1 MPSILITGA
10 NRGLGLEF
18 CRQYG
23 EQGWR
28 VFACCRNPEITTDA
42 PVFLH
47 GRRHWRASE
56 EDSRLQ
62 EMAAKWSHLT
72 IHQLDVSD
80 FGQIDQL
87 AEQLKSEPLDILLS
101 NAGVYG
107 DKADYEFGSFDYQLW
122 QETLRINTLAPVK
135 LAEAF
140 LPNLLKSSH
149 PLLVAITSLMGSMG
163 DNSSG
168 GSIFY
173 RSSKAALNA
182 AMKSLAIDLKPQN
195 IAVLILHPGWV
206 RTDMGGP
213 RAPTS
218 VEESISGMR
227 QVIEEFSLAKSGS
240 FLNFKGQEL
249 PW

>member
-28 VFACCRNPEITTDA
+28 VFACCRQPDTATE
-42 PVFLH
+42 
-47 GRRHWRASE
+47 
-56 EDSRLQ
+56 LQ
-62 EMAAKWSHLT
+62 ALATQWAHLT
-72 IHQLDVSD
+72 IHALEVSN
-80 FGQIDQL
+80 FQQIDQL
-87 AEQLKSEPLDILLS
+87 AAQLSSEPLDVLLS

-107 DKADYEFGSFDYQLW
+107 DNKEQGFGALDYAAW
-122 QETLRINTLAPVK
+122 QETLHINTIAPVK

-140 LPNLLKSSH
+140 LPHLLQAQH
-149 PLLVAITSLMGSMG
+149 PQIVAISSLMASMT

-168 GSIFY
+168 GSLLY
-173 RSSKAALNA
+173 RSSKAGLNA
-182 AMKSLAIDLKPQN
+182 AMKSLAIDLQPKN

-206 RTDMGGP
+206 KTDMGGE

-218 VEESISGMR
+218 PEESIAGMR
-227 QVIEEFSLAKSGS
+227 RVISEFTLKQSGS
-240 FLNFKGQEL
+240 FLNYKGDLL

>member
-28 VFACCRNPEITTDA
+28 VFACCRQPDTAIE
-42 PVFLH
+42 
-47 GRRHWRASE
+47 
-56 EDSRLQ
+56 LQ
-62 EMAAKWSHLT
+62 ALAKQWAHLT
-72 IHQLDVSD
+72 IHALEVSN
-80 FGQIDQL
+80 FQQIDQL
-87 AEQLKSEPLDILLS
+87 AAQLVSEPLDVLLS

-107 DKADYEFGSFDYQLW
+107 DKKDHDFGALDYAAW
-122 QETLRINTLAPVK
+122 QETLLINTLAPVK

-140 LPNLLKSSH
+140 LPNLLKTQH
-149 PLLVAITSLMGSMG
+149 PQFVVISSLMGSIA
-163 DNSSG
+163 DNDSG
-168 GSIFY
+168 GSILY
-173 RSSKAALNA
+173 RSSKAGLNA
-182 AMKSLAIDLKPQN
+182 ALKSLAIDLQPQN

-206 RTDMGGP
+206 KTDMGGE

-218 VEESISGMR
+218 PEESIAGMR
-227 QVIEEFSLAKSGS
+227 RVISEFTLEQSGS
-240 FLNFKGQEL
+240 FFNYKGDLL

>member
-28 VFACCRNPEITTDA
+28 VFACCRQPDTATE
-42 PVFLH
+42 
-47 GRRHWRASE
+47 
-56 EDSRLQ
+56 LQ
-62 EMAAKWSHLT
+62 VLAKQWQHLT
-72 IHQLDVSD
+72 VHALEVSN
-80 FGQIDQL
+80 FQQVDQL
-87 AEQLKSEPLDILLS
+87 ATELASEPLDVLLS

-107 DKADYEFGSFDYQLW
+107 DKKEHNFGALDYTAW
-122 QETLRINTLAPVK
+122 QETLLINTLAPVK

-140 LPNLLKSSH
+140 LPNLLQAQH
-149 PLLVAITSLMGSMG
+149 PQFVAISSLMGSIA
-163 DNSSG
+163 DNGGG
-168 GSIFY
+168 GSILY
-173 RSSKAALNA
+173 RSSKAGLNA
-182 AMKSLAIDLKPQN
+182 AMKSLAIDLRSQN

-206 RTDMGGP
+206 KTDMGGE

-218 VEESISGMR
+218 PQESIAGMR
-227 QVIEEFSLAKSGS
+227 CVISGLTLEQSGS
-240 FLNFKGQEL
+240 FLSYKGEQL

>member
-28 VFACCRNPEITTDA
+28 VFACCRQPDTAIE
-42 PVFLH
+42 
-47 GRRHWRASE
+47 
-56 EDSRLQ
+56 LQ
-62 EMAAKWSHLT
+62 ALAKQWAHLT
-72 IHQLDVSD
+72 IHALEVSN
-80 FGQIDQL
+80 FQQIDQL
-87 AEQLKSEPLDILLS
+87 AAQLVSEPLDVLLS

-107 DKADYEFGSFDYQLW
+107 DKKDHDFGALDYAAW
-122 QETLRINTLAPVK
+122 QETLLINTLAPVK

-140 LPNLLKSSH
+140 LPNLLKTQH
-149 PLLVAITSLMGSMG
+149 PQFVAISSLMGSIA
-163 DNSSG
+163 DNDSG
-168 GSIFY
+168 GSILY
-173 RSSKAALNA
+173 RSSKAGLNA
-182 AMKSLAIDLKPQN
+182 ALKSLAIDLQPQN

-206 RTDMGGP
+206 KTDMGGE

-218 VEESISGMR
+218 PEESIAGMR
-227 QVIEEFSLAKSGS
+227 RVISEFTLEQSGS
-240 FLNFKGQEL
+240 FFNYKGDLL